1 MRRGALV
8 FQLALERSRQ
18 TADEGHVTVDAGLN
32 RKKKEKHQSHRFK
45 EGWVEFEDKRV
56 ARSVAEM
63 LNAQP
68 IGALF
73 SVALVLS
80 VKLTGRMHRRQARVE
95 G

>member
-1 MRRGALV
+1 MLV
-8 FQLALERSRQ
+8 WLEQQADRSCR
-18 TADEGHVTVDAGLN
+18 HCDAGLN

-68 IGALF
+68 IGASLPCT
-73 SVALVLS
+73 
-80 VKLTGRMHRRQARVE
+80 LTRSRTLRSLAAQAESASGKTMSGR
-95 G
+95 